1 MTQLIKTRAL
11 LGKLES
17 HGLTASRATRTGAA
31 KEGPDALLAAKDG
44 RAWLVVLWGGRSLQ
58 PALLQ
63 VDAAGPSLHE
73 VVDSMLAWCAE
84 KATAAGLPAPSLLIL
99 APLLDP
105 VELPDGVWPRR
116 DEEITVITARACKK
130 AAQLAQSILR
140 GTGVVLS
147 AAAFARWRSAT
158 VPETVI
164 DSPWKRKGPNRTAAS
179 SSSPLL
185 LDYKQ
190 ERCARLDLEP
200 DHEAAPLVRD
210 LHLRLITGVAGC
222 GKTLVLVH
230 RAALLATHFP
240 KARVL
245 LVSFNRPLINDL
257 RRRLERMK
265 AAERVECLTFNQWLH
280 RAAPFEGEVMS
291 EPEILRWIERERQPF
306 TSLTKLSAEWFRDEL
321 RWMCDHALADDAY
334 LTAARKGRG
343 TRLSPHQRRDLLTLL
358 HRFRAHLRQQKL
370 ADWSEW
376 PLRLRE
382 APPPSLSSESFDHLL
397 IDEAQFFAPVWL
409 ELLRSALKPGGHL
422 FLCADPTQG
431 FLKRRQSWSEVGLDV
446 RNRSVRLERP
456 YRSTRAILEFAR
468 DFYHLRLPDDDEPL
482 NLPAPEWLETLEP
495 GVPPLL
501 SPGGPPQDQLSCLE
515 SDLRMLLE
523 MDTPPD
529 HILVLVAGRRLHA
542 KAVVQHLNTR
552 FGAEIAALAKDD
564 HAPADCFTVA
574 HLMAAT
580 GLERPVVFLLGID
593 DLLAEETN
601 PLLTSEERA
610 ELRQSITRQIYV
622 GITRGMERVVIYA
635 DSLQSSEREDA

>member
-11 LGKLES
+11 LGQLDA
-17 HGLTASRATRTGAA
+17 HGLSASRATRTGAA
-31 KEGPDALLAAKDG
+31 KQGPDALLTARDG

-58 PALLQ
+58 PSLIQA
-63 VDAAGPSLHE
+63 DEARPSLQE
-73 VVDSMLAWCAE
+73 AVDSILAWCAE
-84 KATAAGLPAPSLLIL
+84 KTSVAGLPAPSLLIL
-99 APLLDP
+99 APALNP
-105 VELPDGVWPRR
+105 SELPGGLWYHG
-116 DEEITVITARACKK
+116 DEEITVMTSRACKK
-130 AAQLAQSILR
+130 SALLAQSILR
-140 GTGVVLS
+140 GSGVVLS
-147 AAAFARWRSAT
+147 ADSLARWRSAA

-164 DSPWKRKGPNRTAAS
+164 DSPWKRKGPKRAAAS
-179 SSSPLL
+179 SASPLL
-185 LDYKQ
+185 LDYRQ

-200 DHEAAPLVRD
+200 DPEAVPLVRD
-210 LHLRLITGVAGC
+210 LRLRLITGVAGC

-240 KARVL
+240 RARVL

-265 AAERVECLTFNQWLH
+265 AADRVECLTFNQWLH
-280 RAAPFEGEVMS
+280 RAAPFEGDVMS

-306 TSLTKLSAEWFRDEL
+306 ASLSKLSTEWLRDEL

-358 HRFRAHLRQQKL
+358 HRFRAYLRRQKL

-382 APPPSLSSESFDHLL
+382 APPPSLSREGFDHLL

-409 ELLRSALKPGGHL
+409 ELLRAALKPGGHL

-468 DFYHLRLPDDDEPL
+468 DFYHRRLPEDDGPL

-501 SPGGPPQDQLSCLE
+501 SPGGPPQDQLRSLE
-515 SDLRMLLE
+515 SDLRMLLKQN
-523 MDTPPD
+523 TPPG
-529 HILVLVAGRRLHA
+529 HILVLIAGRRLQA

-552 FGAEIAALAKDD
+552 LGAETAALAKDD
-564 HAPADCFTVA
+564 HARADSITVA

-580 GLERPVVFLLGID
+580 GLERPIVFLLGMD
-593 DLLAEETN
+593 DLLAGENN
-601 PLLTSEERA
+601 PLLTAEEAA
-610 ELRQSITRQIYV
+610 EQCQSITRQIYV
-622 GITRGMERVVIYA
+622 GITRGMDRVVIYA
-635 DSLQSSEREDA
+635 DRLEASPKISA

>member
-1 MTQLIKTRAL
+1 MTPLIKTRAL

-44 RAWLVVLWGGRSLQ
+44 RAWLVVLWGGRTLL
-58 PALLQ
+58 PALIQ
-63 VDAAGPSLHE
+63 EDEATPSLHG

-105 VELPDGVWPRR
+105 AELSDGVWPHQ

-130 AAQLAQSILR
+130 PAQLAQSILR

-147 AAAFARWRSAT
+147 DAALARWRSAA

-164 DSPWKRKGPNRTAAS
+164 DSPWKRKGPKRTAAS

-200 DHEAAPLVRD
+200 DPEAAPLVRD

-306 TSLTKLSAEWFRDEL
+306 TSLSKLSAEWLRDEL

-343 TRLSPHQRRDLLTLL
+343 TRLSTHQRGDLLTLL

-409 ELLRSALKPGGHL
+409 ELLRGALKPGGHL

-468 DFYHLRLPDDDEPL
+468 DFYHHRLPDDDEPL

-501 SPGGPPQDQLSCLE
+501 SPGGAPQDQLRLLE
-515 SDLRMLLE
+515 FDLRMLLKQ
-523 MDTPPD
+523 DTAPG

-552 FGAEIAALAKDD
+552 LGAETAALAKDD
-564 HAPADCFTVA
+564 HAKAESITVA

-580 GLERPVVFLLGID
+580 GLERPIVFLLGID
-593 DLLAEETN
+593 DLLVEENN
-601 PLLTSEERA
+601 PLLTTEEAA
-610 ELRQSITRQIYV
+610 ELRQTITRQIYV

-635 DSLQSSEREDA
+635 DGMESLDQGEA